1 MLYPESKAIVHSG
14 FVRSRAIPEI
24 GSEIQMA
31 KAAGFFQPSRRRK
44 TRGFEQVAAVC
55 FRISSRGIEFLL
67 VRTRGG
73 RWTFPKGGTEPGLS
87 YAQAAAL
94 EAFEEAGVHGRI
106 EEASFAHYTGRKHG
120 KSRESAETKL
130 IVHAHLCQV
139 LRLDAPQECN
149 RNPTW
154 FSPEKAK
161 QRLREDRVR
170 DDGAEVARIV
180 DRAVARIQRLSN
192 GNAAQTDALQK
203 VQFEPSHGGLQVEQ
217 ASYRRIHRQDGG
229 NDQFAAMALA
239 LNAYLCNVLR
249 LPADRFNRNA
259 RLPSAAKHRGENQP
273 NSLPTH
279 RADLPATPI
288 HTAMRLPQVCDG
300 DGVAGDGPVPLQ
312 IIRTDRNRGT
322 QASGKRR
329 GSIP

>member
-1 MLYPESKAIVHSG
+1 MG
-14 FVRSRAIPEI
+14 
-24 GSEIQMA
+24 
-31 KAAGFFQPSRRRK
+31 
-44 TRGFEQVAAVC
+44 
-55 FRISSRGIEFLL
+55 SRGIELLL

-106 EEASFAHYTGRKHG
+106 EEVSFAHYTWRKRG
-120 KSRESAETKL
+120 KSQESAETKL
-130 IVHAHLCQV
+130 TVHAHLCQV
-139 LRLDAPQECN
+139 LRLEVPQECN

-170 DDGAEVARIV
+170 DDGAEVARVV

-192 GNAAQTDALQK
+192 GNGAHTDALQK
-203 VQFEPSHGGLQVEQ
+203 VQFEPSQEGLQVEQ

-229 NDQFAAMALA
+229 NGQFAAMALA
-239 LNAYLCNVLR
+239 LDAYLCNVLR
-249 LPADRFNRNA
+249 LPADRFTRNA

-273 NSLPTH
+273 NSLPIH
-279 RADLPATPI
+279 GANLPATPI
-288 HTAMRLPQVCDG
+288 RTAMRLPQVCDG
-300 DGVAGDGPVPLQ
+300 DGGAGDGPVPLQ
-312 IIRTDRNRGT
+312 IIRSDRNPGT

-329 GSIP
+329 GSNS

>member
-1 MLYPESKAIVHSG
+1 MHSE
-14 FVRSRAIPEI
+14 FIRSRAIPEM
-24 GSEIQMA
+24 GSETQMA

-55 FRISSRGIEFLL
+55 FRISSSGIEFLL

-106 EEASFAHYTGRKHG
+106 EAVSFAHYTGRKRV
-120 KSRESAETKL
+120 KSQESAETKL

-139 LRLDAPQECN
+139 LRLEAPQECN

-170 DDGAEVARIV
+170 DDGAEVARVV

-192 GNAAQTDALQK
+192 GNGAHSDALQK
-203 VQFEPSHGGLQVEQ
+203 VQFEPPQEGLWVEQ
-217 ASYRRIHRQDGG
+217 ASYRRARGQDRGKG
-229 NDQFAAMALA
+229 QFAAIALA
-239 LNAYLCNVLR
+239 LDAYLCNVLR
-249 LPADRFNRNA
+249 QPTDRFNRNVGL
-259 RLPSAAKHRGENQP
+259 LPGGRRRGEIRP
-273 NSLPTH
+273 NSLPAH

-288 HTAMRLPQVCDG
+288 RNAMRLPQVCEG
-300 DGVAGDGPVPLQ
+300 GGVAGDGSVPLQ
-312 IIRTDRNRGT
+312 IIRSDGSPGT
-322 QASGKRR
+322 LASGKRR
-329 GSIP
+329 GSSS